1 MNEKEFAEFVKL
13 AAEKLKEE
21 SVYQILQNDIEYQN
35 ECHEEGLA
43 EQHYIELDLTK
54 HQRMVCNHL
63 LDCRD
68 RQNIDYSNCSYIAG
82 LYDAFRMIAVLFPQ
96 KWEIEKVREI
106 FSSK

>member
-21 SVYQILQNDIEYQN
+21 SVYQILQNDTEYQN
-35 ECHEEGLA
+35 ESHEEGVA
-43 EQHYIELDLTK
+43 EQHYLELDLTQQ
-54 HQRMVCNHL
+54 QRKVCNHL

-82 LYDAFRMIAVLFPQ
+82 VYDALRMITVLFPQ
-96 KWEIEKVREI
+96 KWDIEKVREI
-106 FSSK
+106 FSPK